1 MGAGAHP
8 AIALMREY
16 EQLVSLKNT
25 FFEVFLEAGVLHASF
40 QNWGTITGRC
50 SCANPNLQNIPVRTA
65 EGRKIRRAFVAE
77 VGAKLISA
85 DYSQVE
91 LRLLA
96 HVAGIEA
103 LKECFAAGEDIHAM
117 TAAQVFG
124 VPADRMDPSVR
135 RQAKAINFGIIY
147 GISPFGLARQLGIAQ
162 GEAKAYIQA
171 YFERYPGIRDYM
183 EQTKVSCRERGY
195 VETPFGRRV
204 HVPFINDKNP
214 VRRGFAERQAINAPL
229 QGGAADII
237 KRAMIRVPEAL
248 EARHELE
255 VICARLAAKK
265 NAEAELNIMAKEI
278 ETQKN
283 SALSDIDFC
292 ASDVRFHRAMA
303 DASQNPVLQFVM
315 FAVIEG
321 LQPIQNMVAFR
332 FRERKEIVKQ
342 HEKMLAALRARD
354 IEAAVAAVTE
364 QTEYLRE
371 RFDAAQ
377 E

>member
-1 MGAGAHP
+1 MESLKLKYGPLVTASLAKQIAEKIRGSITDGTLKADDRLPTEDEFAKQLRVSRPTIREALKQLTAQGLIRSRRGPAGGTFVNRPSHEEVSSNLTTAT
-8 AIALMREY
+8 AL
-16 EQLVSLKNT
+16 LVSLGE
-25 FFEVFLEAGVLHASF
+25 FE
-40 QNWGTITGRC
+40 
-50 SCANPNLQNIPVRTA
+50 
-65 EGRKIRRAFVAE
+65 
-77 VGAKLISA
+77 
-85 DYSQVE
+85 
-91 LRLLA
+91 
-96 HVAGIEA
+96 
-103 LKECFAAGEDIHAM
+103 
-117 TAAQVFG
+117 
-124 VPADRMDPSVR
+124 
-135 RQAKAINFGIIY
+135 
-147 GISPFGLARQLGIAQ
+147 
-162 GEAKAYIQA
+162 
-171 YFERYPGIRDYM
+171 
-183 EQTKVSCRERGY
+183 
-195 VETPFGRRV
+195 
-204 HVPFINDKNP
+204 
-214 VRRGFAERQAINAPL
+214 
-229 QGGAADII
+229 
-237 KRAMIRVPEAL
+237 VPEAL

-321 LQPIQNMVAFR
+321 LQPIQNMVVFR